1 MITALLD
8 NPLMAWVLF
17 LGLAAAIYWLGG
29 RLQAKGPEAEGKRLP
44 YACGEDI
51 SSGEARLSYERFFR
65 LALMFVVVHIAT
77 LLIALLPTGAGTR
90 EMATV
95 YLLGIAVCVDIL
107 VRGER

>member
-1 MITALLD
+1 MTASLLS
-8 NPLMAWVLF
+8 NPLIGWLAF
-17 LGLAAAIYWLGG
+17 IGLGAALYWIGG
-29 RLQAKGPEAEGKRLP
+29 RLQARGPEVEGKHLP

-51 SSGEARLSYERFFR
+51 SSEEARLSYPRFFR

-77 LLIALLPTGAGTR
+77 LQIALLPSGAGAR

-95 YLLGIAVCVDIL
+95 YLLGVAVCVDVL